1 MKCLLFYT
9 LKFFCSAFWCWLPIA
24 TADALFFLCTCWLNY
39 LILWQK
45 LVSLYMYVT
54 WIDMRVV
61 RSVALTLYSFC
72 FDAQLVYQHPI
83 KVIKLIKLLHSCLFL
98 FATFDTLF
106 YYLPFVSTICV
117 CASSCVWV
125 CVRVYRC
132 FGLSVFAWLHHRI
145 GFSNLFLYYVSL
157 ILSLSSSFFVLTNM
171 GMCWIM
177 STWWHHHEGSI
188 NYKRTYGF
196 NSQAWL

>member
-1 MKCLLFYT
+1 MLFGAGCRLQLLM
-9 LKFFCSAFWCWLPIA
+9 P
-24 TADALFFLCTCWLNY
+24 FFLCTCWLNY

-61 RSVALTLYSFC
+61 RSAALTLYSFC

-117 CASSCVWV
+117 CASSWV
-125 CVRVYRC
+125 CVCIGVSVCQYLLGYIIGLAFRICSFTMSLSLCRC
-132 FGLSVFAWLHHRI
+132 FLR
-145 GFSNLFLYYVSL
+145 FSS
-157 ILSLSSSFFVLTNM
+157 
-171 GMCWIM
+171 
-177 STWWHHHEGSI
+177 
-188 NYKRTYGF
+188 
-196 NSQAWL
+196 